1 MVVDVVHTSEG
12 RPASVAELVVGIL
25 VVDVLKAE
33 LVVVFNVLVGKELES
48 EIGGVVVE
56 LFVAMILKVLN
67 RFFRIYVSI
76 YLIEIMSEPGPQIK
90 SNNKLGRES

>member
-12 RPASVAELVVGIL
+12 RPASVVDLVVGLL
-25 VVDVLKAE
+25 VVDVLKTE

-56 LFVAMILKVLN
+56 LFVAMILKVID
-67 RFFRIYVSI
+67 RFSRIYVSI
-76 YLIEIMSEPGPQIK
+76 YPIEIMSDPGPQIS
-90 SNNKLGRES
+90 SNNKLVRES